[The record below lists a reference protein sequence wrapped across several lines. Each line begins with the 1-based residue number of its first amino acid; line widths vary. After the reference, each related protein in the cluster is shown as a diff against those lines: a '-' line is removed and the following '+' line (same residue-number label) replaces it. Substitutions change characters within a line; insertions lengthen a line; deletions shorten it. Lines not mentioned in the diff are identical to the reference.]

1 MPFEAVTDPNE
12 DVAIVRMKA
21 CLSKFETEQGRL
33 AGFAFKPRPSD
44 VFIVTSPKAGTT
56 WLQHICHQLRT
67 KGDMNFSEVS
77 EVVPWIELA
86 HDLGQD
92 LQADQPGAPPRLYK
106 THAWRPDIPK
116 GGRYIV
122 CFRDPQDVVF
132 SFFRFFDGWFIYPK
146 GGVSFETFA
155 QEFFLRRG
163 KPESPMQ
170 NASYW
175 HHLVSWLKEEG
186 EEEGEREEEVLLVAF
201 EDLKED
207 LEGQVRRIATFLGYA
222 PGSADYEERVRV
234 ATAHSTLAFM
244 QEHKEKFDEH
254 LTKDA
259 RNEVMGLPREAGR
272 ENSKLKQG
280 VVGAAG
286 AVMTPD
292 LQEAMRIQWKEVV
305 TPALGLADYRGLLAW
320 HRRNQQEK

>member
-1 MPFEAVTDPNE
+1 MPYEAITDSNE
-12 DVAIVRMKA
+12 DAAIVRMKE

-67 KGDMNFSEVS
+67 KGDMEFGDVS

-92 LQADQPGAPPRLYK
+92 LQADQPGEPPRLYK
-106 THAWRPDIPK
+106 THAWRPDVPK

-122 CFRDPQDVVF
+122 CFRDPADVVF
-132 SFFRFFDGWFIYPK
+132 SFYRFFDGWFIQPQ
-146 GGVSFETFA
+146 GALSFETFA

-163 KPESPMQ
+163 KPEGPMQ

-175 HHLVSWLKEEG
+175 HHLVSWLGGEG
-186 EEEGEREEEVLLVAF
+186 EEEVLFVAF
-201 EDLKED
+201 EDMKED
-207 LEGQVRRIATFLGYA
+207 LDGQVRRIATFLGYV
-222 PGSADYEERVRV
+222 PGLADYEERVNV

-244 QEHKEKFDEH
+244 QEYRDKFDEH
-254 LTKDA
+254 LTQDA

-272 ENSKLKQG
+272 QNSKVKQG
-280 VVGAAG
+280 LVGAAG

-292 LQEAMRIQWKEVV
+292 LLEAMRAKWEEVV
-305 TPALGLADYRGLLAW
+305 TPSLGCVDYKDLLAR
-320 HRRNQQEK
+320 HRRQQAT

>member
-1 MPFEAVTDPNE
+1 MPYEAVSDPKE
-12 DVAIVRMKA
+12 DAAIVRMKA

-67 KGDMNFSEVS
+67 KGDMDFGEIS

-86 HDLGQD
+86 HDIGQD
-92 LQADQPGAPPRLYK
+92 LHADQPGAPPRLYK
-106 THAWRPDIPK
+106 THAWKPDIPK

-122 CFRDPQDVVF
+122 CFRDPEDVVF
-132 SFFRFFDGWFIYPK
+132 SFYRFFDGWFIYPK
-146 GGVSFETFA
+146 GKVSFKTFA

-175 HHLVSWLKEEG
+175 HHLVSWLKEDGEG
-186 EEEGEREEEVLLVAF
+186 KGERGEDVLLVAF
-201 EDLKED
+201 EELKED
-207 LEGQVRRIATFLGYA
+207 LEGQVRRIATFLGYV
-222 PGSADYEERVRV
+222 PGSADYEERVNV

-259 RNEVMGLPREAGR
+259 RNEMMGLPWEAGR
-272 ENSKLKQG
+272 ENNKVKQG

-292 LQEAMRIQWKEVV
+292 LQEAMRVKWEGVV
-305 TPALGLADYRGLLAW
+305 IPALGLADYRELLAW
-320 HRRNQQEK
+320 HRRRQQVK

>member
-1 MPFEAVTDPNE
+1 MPYEAVTDPNE
-12 DVAIVRMKA
+12 DAAIVRMKA

-33 AGFAFKPRPSD
+33 AGFAFKPRLSD

-67 KGDMNFSEVS
+67 KGDMNFAEVS

-86 HDLGQD
+86 YDLGQD
-92 LQADQPGAPPRLYK
+92 LQAHQPGAPPRLYK
-106 THAWRPDIPK
+106 THAWKRDIPK

-122 CFRDPQDVVF
+122 CFRDPEDVVF
-132 SFFRFFDGWFIYPK
+132 SFYRFFDGWFIQPK
-146 GGVSFETFA
+146 GSVSFETFA

-186 EEEGEREEEVLLVAF
+186 DEEAKRGEGVLLVAF

-207 LEGQVRRIATFLGYA
+207 LEGQVRRIATFLGYV
-222 PGSADYEERVRV
+222 PGSSDYEERVKV
-234 ATAHSTLAFM
+234 TIAHSTLAFM
-244 QEHKEKFDEH
+244 REHKEKFDEH
-254 LTKDA
+254 LTQDA

-272 ENSKLKQG
+272 ENSKVKQG

-286 AVMTPD
+286 AVMTQD
-292 LQEAMRIQWKEVV
+292 LQNAMRRKWEDVV
-305 TPALGLADYRGLLAW
+305 APASGFPTYRELLAW
-320 HRRNQQEK
+320 HRRRQQEK